1 MHLSAVILVGE
12 PGDIRGH
19 GAGFVNFDRQFR

>member
-1 MHLSAVILVGE
+1 MHLSAVIPVGE

-19 GAGFVNFDRQFR
+19 GAGFVNFGGQF